1 MEIFCIEKFQII
13 HRDISPSWR
22 WSCVENFFQR
32 VRCGKVAHGWK
43 AIESTVMS
51 LMKSWNHKRILG
63 KGGKYEESTGFNYT
77 DIHKY
82 IGMPLCIYILYTVV
96 GQFLF
101 QMVAWL
107 SQATSLPSV
116 IDLPTSKSSLFKLC
130 IKPEK
135 KDSKRGPGWSPVSD
149 IHKHMAF
156 VTTVW
161 FFIGL

>member
-1 MEIFCIEKFQII
+1 M
-13 HRDISPSWR
+13 
-22 WSCVENFFQR
+22 
-32 VRCGKVAHGWK
+32 AHGRR
-43 AIESTVMS
+43 AIKSTVTPS
-51 LMKSWNHKRILG
+51 VKSWNHKRILST
-63 KGGKYEESTGFNYT
+63 GGKYEESTDFNYT
-77 DIHKY
+77 DIHIY
-82 IGMPLCIYILYTVV
+82 IGMPIGVYTLYTVV

-101 QMVAWL
+101 QMAAWL

-116 IDLPTSKSSLFKLC
+116 IDLPTSKSSLLKLC

-135 KDSKRGPGWSPVSD
+135 KKDSKRGPGCSPLSD